1 MKAKLKI
8 IIPIAIAVVMIIS
21 AVLLISFGSVGS
33 EAPMSA
39 FETAQQYLL
48 EHNYEQ
54 AIIEFEKALELDPM
68 NVEARLGLAQA
79 YQSIGDAAK
88 AAEVLQSGYELT
100 GDERLND
107 MLKELTG
114 EEAVQAVTETEA
126 VVTTV
131 SESSDE
137 TAEAVMGEEKNLFSI

>member
-8 IIPIAIAVVMIIS
+8 IIPIVLAIAMIIT

-33 EAPMSA
+33 VAPMSA
-39 FETAQQYLL
+39 FETAQQYLI

-79 YQSIGDAAK
+79 YQGIGDAAK

-107 MLKELTG
+107 MLRELMG
-114 EEAVQAVTETEA
+114 DEAVQAVTEDKTYRNI
-126 VVTTV
+126 
-131 SESSDE
+131 S
-137 TAEAVMGEEKNLFSI
+137 